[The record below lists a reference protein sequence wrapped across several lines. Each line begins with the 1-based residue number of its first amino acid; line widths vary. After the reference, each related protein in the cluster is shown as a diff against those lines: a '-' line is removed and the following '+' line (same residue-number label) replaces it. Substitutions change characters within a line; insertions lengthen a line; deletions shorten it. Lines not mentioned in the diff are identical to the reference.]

1 MSERENVAKGL
12 EELMM
17 HGGDVTHRDRK
28 NLLGKAVALLRAVP
42 EEGVPEQ
49 APVAWRWRNPGGQ
62 WRYREEAPAQPPAA
76 PLEKDAEIEPLYGHP
91 WRSMDNEPSPTC
103 VSKTGICLSPRVCD
117 YEGKCRH
124 QPQGERS

>member
-42 EEGVPEQ
+42 EELPTGLKGLITSMGTDHIV
-49 APVAWRWRNPGGQ
+49 RGSPG
-62 WRYREEAPAQPPAA
+62 
-76 PLEKDAEIEPLYGHP
+76 PLYNAG
-91 WRSMDNEPSPTC
+91 WAGACQYWSAKLLAEYDMNKE
-103 VSKTGICLSPRVCD
+103 
-117 YEGKCRH
+117 
-124 QPQGERS
+124 QG